1 MFETTR
7 ATIKDLEFLKTQVDE
22 SLWFYINL
30 TIGQLIHLENVI
42 AYYRGDKNDDIKT
55 SNAE

>member
-1 MFETTR
+1 MFMTTR

-42 AYYRGDKNDDIKT
+42 AYYRGDKNADIKT

>member
-1 MFETTR
+1 MLETTK

-22 SLWFYINL
+22 SLWFYLDL
-30 TIGQLIHLENVI
+30 TIKQLIHLENVI